1 MFLWFEFS
9 CVNRL
14 DISINLSVGSRDR
27 VRGGGTA
34 PSSVLLFFLLQTSFN
49 AHAGC
54 TGKCFCT
61 TRNNFTHRL
70 PLDEGNRVSGETYG
84 LIRVAENMMNDL
96 DRRIFYSRLLKKN
109 FAVEIIPK

>member
-27 VRGGGTA
+27 VRGVRTPP
-34 PSSVLLFFLLQTSFN
+34 PSLYFLLQTSFN

-70 PLDEGNRVSGETYG
+70 TLDEGNRVSGETYG